1 MVHTPRI
8 RAAAD
13 CACLS
18 QAAKEAETS
27 TERQRLL
34 EKVRVAEEKERI
46 ALQVPATHSAWARG
60 ARANLLH
67 GMRMGPH
74 GCVCVCACVCMHAC
88 VCVCVC
94 VCVCARTRAHL
105 FTTGQKMEVLE
116 ETLHL
121 HRKRVT
127 KLYKKVD
134 MQQKD
139 LNDAKDAYQSSQ
151 DRILELKTALQV
163 VDTRCFCESECL
175 RTRVRACV
183 HVSGRGRMRRTVMSK
198 PAYVKTRSNR
208 VAAFCLS
215 ARTHVAPLK

>member
-18 QAAKEAETS
+18 QAAKEAEMS

-67 GMRMGPH
+67 GMRRGLT
-74 GCVCVCACVCMHAC
+74 GVCVCVHACACMHVC
-88 VCVCVC
+88 VCVCVCMC

-105 FTTGQKMEVLE
+105 FTTG
-116 ETLHL
+116 
-121 HRKRVT
+121 
-127 KLYKKVD
+127 
-134 MQQKD
+134 
-139 LNDAKDAYQSSQ
+139 
-151 DRILELKTALQV
+151 
-163 VDTRCFCESECL
+163 
-175 RTRVRACV
+175 
-183 HVSGRGRMRRTVMSK
+183 
-198 PAYVKTRSNR
+198 
-208 VAAFCLS
+208 
-215 ARTHVAPLK
+215 

>member
-1 MVHTPRI
+1 MMVAFVFAARRCREALPGGAAGIDAAGMVHTPRI

-18 QAAKEAETS
+18 QAAKEAEMS

-74 GCVCVCACVCMHAC
+74 GCVCVCVHACACMH

-94 VCVCARTRAHL
+94 VCVCARARARICSPPVRKWKCSKRRS
-105 FTTGQKMEVLE
+105 TCTG
-116 ETLHL
+116 
-121 HRKRVT
+121 
-127 KLYKKVD
+127 
-134 MQQKD
+134 
-139 LNDAKDAYQSSQ
+139 NA
-151 DRILELKTALQV
+151 
-163 VDTRCFCESECL
+163 
-175 RTRVRACV
+175 
-183 HVSGRGRMRRTVMSK
+183 
-198 PAYVKTRSNR
+198 
-208 VAAFCLS
+208 
-215 ARTHVAPLK
+215 

>member
-1 MVHTPRI
+1 
-8 RAAAD
+8 
-13 CACLS
+13 
-18 QAAKEAETS
+18 
-27 TERQRLL
+27 
-34 EKVRVAEEKERI
+34 
-46 ALQVPATHSAWARG
+46 
-60 ARANLLH
+60 
-67 GMRMGPH
+67 
-74 GCVCVCACVCMHAC
+74 
-88 VCVCVC
+88 
-94 VCVCARTRAHL
+94 
-105 FTTGQKMEVLE
+105 MEVLE